1 MNTITQ
7 MNLEGKS
14 RGDRNITAVEMLF
27 SCKCPRCREGDM
39 FKTSNPW
46 NLRNTMKM
54 NTHCPVCN
62 QPLDIE
68 VGFYFGSSYVS
79 YAMSVALSVA
89 TFVAWWV
96 LIGFSFQDNR
106 FFYWLSFNC
115 ISLLLIQPY
124 LMRVARTGWLSFFVR
139 FDRNWRTNNPK
150 PLERTNKLHEN
161 NW

>member
-1 MNTITQ
+1 MNKFILSLKYFTCLQNILVFDKRKNMDLHCITY
-7 MNLEGKS
+7 MF
-14 RGDRNITAVEMLF
+14 TA
-27 SCKCPRCREGDM
+27 
-39 FKTSNPW
+39 SNAW

-54 NTHCPVCN
+54 NKHCPVCN
-62 QPLDIE
+62 QPLDLE

-96 LIGFSFQDNR
+96 LIGFSFHDDR

-115 ISLLLIQPY
+115 ISLVLLQPY

-139 FDRNWRTNNPK
+139 FDRNWRFNEPK
-150 PLERTNKLHEN
+150 PLERTNKVHEN